1 MCQKSKLKS
10 QQVKTPPTNKFRLKL
25 NQANK
30 FNKKIQNFII
40 PNRIKTNTSVTKQ
53 SERTNNKNGKH

>member
-25 NQANK
+25 NLPTSLIKFKISSFQIELNK
-30 FNKKIQNFII
+30 HF
-40 PNRIKTNTSVTKQ
+40 SY
-53 SERTNNKNGKH
+53 